1 MSRKSRV
8 RAPPGAV
15 LHELHQAGW
24 LVTVRWRS
32 CSPVD
37 FATPSP
43 FFSSHNSTFD
53 SEILIFIFVC
63 VIHHLHISCQTLLSD
78 SQKGRV
84 QQWLM

>member
-43 FFSSHNSTFD
+43 FFFSQQHFQFRDTN
-53 SEILIFIFVC
+53 
-63 VIHHLHISCQTLLSD
+63 LHICLRYPSLTHVLSD
-78 SQKGRV
+78 V
-84 QQWLM
+84 AV